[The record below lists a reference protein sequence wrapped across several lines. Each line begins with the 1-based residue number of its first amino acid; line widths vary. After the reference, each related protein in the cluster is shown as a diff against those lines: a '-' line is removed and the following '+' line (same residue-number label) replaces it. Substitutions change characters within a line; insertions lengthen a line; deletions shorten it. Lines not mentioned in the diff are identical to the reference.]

1 MINLKLGASV
11 SLVLLLLSQ
20 HLASFAQQDNK
31 LVALAKQVIESRA
44 DADIYSGFAQLK
56 ELYFKDH
63 RYTDFVE
70 FLKSLEKQ
78 ENELGPF
85 VDYYIALSRYQQLKY
100 LEEKQEWDEYF
111 SQGNTYRDQI
121 ILGLKGAIA
130 SSAPQERLRLYAGLL
145 LWKFHQDQ
153 QDAFVQEA
161 LSSLMEAVTE
171 YQKGSLDPV
180 PLKEIADEFLAYA
193 EKGKAKEL
201 YTLYVNKLFSSGEV
215 EDEELKNIAQGFY
228 RENNLEISQLVY
240 DIYIER
246 VFKGYP
252 KEKSLPLLIEIAR
265 AFSYKEEGPTDLF
278 YAEKVFQKIEEIG
291 GKESFN
297 EELIYLRGFN
307 LEKNKDYVKAIEL
320 YQYLAEHYISGAF
333 CDEAEF
339 KTGIIY
345 TYILRDITTG
355 ISYFTKLSQKVIPNP
370 LSISSLYQL
379 GLLAQWQKDLVK
391 AKSYYD
397 ALLVAASDNFIE
409 TVTLA
414 KERLKELAEVKPI
427 EYNLRTFMDVSLR
440 PENAIF
446 DAGRLDLSAY
456 PYKAKIE
463 QEVDVKSVAVGLETG
478 CMEVEVQY
486 LWSGHLGRAKPPFE
500 QSAFNT
506 TYIHGGTK
514 EINLVVVSPSGIID
528 RDIYMADVY

>member
-1 MINLKLGASV
+1 LT
-11 SLVLLLLSQ
+11 
-20 HLASFAQQDNK
+20 
-31 LVALAKQVIESRA
+31 KQIIESRI
-44 DADIYSGFAQLK
+44 DVDIYSGFAQLK

-78 ENELGPF
+78 KNELGPF

-121 ILGLKGAIA
+121 STGLQGAIA
-130 SSAPQERLRLYAGLL
+130 SSLPQEKLRLYAGLL

-161 LSSLMEAVTE
+161 LSSLMEAVAE

-201 YTLYVNKLFSSGEV
+201 YTLYVNKLVSSQEV
-215 EDEELKNIAQGFY
+215 KDEELKDIAQGFY
-228 RENNLEISQLVY
+228 RENNLELSQLIY

-246 VFKGYP
+246 VLKGYP
-252 KEKSLPLLIEIAR
+252 KEKFLPLLIEIAR
-265 AFSYKEEGPTDLF
+265 AFSYKEEGPTDFF
-278 YAEKVFQKIEEIG
+278 YAEKVFQKIEDVG
-291 GKESFN
+291 GKEAFN

-307 LEKNKDYVKAIEL
+307 LEKNKDYVKAKEL

-345 TYILRDITTG
+345 TYILRDISTG
-355 ISYFTKLSQKVIPNP
+355 RSYFTKLSQKVIPNP

-379 GLLAQWQKDLVK
+379 GLLAQWQKDPVK

-397 ALLVAASDNFIE
+397 ALLVAAGDNFIE

-414 KERLKELAEVKPI
+414 KERLKELTETQPI
-427 EYNLRTFMDVSLR
+427 EYNLRTFLDVSLR
-440 PENAIF
+440 PENSVY
-446 DAGRLDLSAY
+446 DATRLDLRAS
-456 PYKAKIE
+456 PYKT
-463 QEVDVKSVAVGLETG
+463 SVERQVNIRSLAPGLETG

-486 LWSGHLGRAKPPFE
+486 LWSGHLGSVKPSPE
-500 QSAFNT
+500 QSVFST

-528 RDIYMADVY
+528 RDIYMADAY